1 MHVAVI
7 YCHLVGSAVRGS
19 RHGQVQALKQLIC
32 AGGMTGVG
40 AEAYLCG
47 TKTVHAADFP
57 NVSEAFQNLV
67 SQVAGLPF

>member
-32 AGGMTGVG
+32 AGGMTGGG
-40 AEAYLCG
+40 AETYLCG
-47 TKTVHAADFP
+47 TQTVHAADFP
-57 NVSEAFQNLV
+57 NVSEAFQNLI